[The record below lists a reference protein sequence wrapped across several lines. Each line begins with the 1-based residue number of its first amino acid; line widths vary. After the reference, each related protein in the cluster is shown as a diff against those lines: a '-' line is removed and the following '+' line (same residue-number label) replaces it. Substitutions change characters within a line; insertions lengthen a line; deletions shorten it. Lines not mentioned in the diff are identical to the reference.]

1 MRSAAV
7 RQTLTRRDLLR
18 GLSATGMLAVEAGR
32 PENTRPSDFFP
43 SSQAGSTA
51 DESKRWKGSALGN
64 LYPFVKH
71 QQEKTHQTLAFLHH
85 HPQDLDAWKAKA
97 RTKVFELMSYRPEV
111 TTLRPRILERV
122 DKGNY
127 VP

>member
-1 MRSAAV
+1 M
-7 RQTLTRRDLLR
+7 RQTLTRRELLR
-18 GLSATGMLAVEAGR
+18 GLSALAVEAGR
-32 PENTRPSDFFP
+32 PEKAPSAFVP
-43 SSQAGSTA
+43 LSQAGSTA

-85 HPQDLDAWKAKA
+85 QPQDLDAWKAKA

-111 TTLRPRILERV
+111 T
-122 DKGNY
+122 
-127 VP
+127 